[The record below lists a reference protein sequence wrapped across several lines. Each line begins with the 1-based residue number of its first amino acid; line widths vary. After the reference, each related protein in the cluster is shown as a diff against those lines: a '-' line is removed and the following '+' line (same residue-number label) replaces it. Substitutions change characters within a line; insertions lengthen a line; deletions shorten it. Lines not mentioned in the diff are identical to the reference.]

1 MLNHNKSAQIF
12 AEGTKYIPGG
22 VNTTHRILDPP
33 MVFNRAQ
40 GSKIYDVDGNEYID
54 YHAAFSPILLGHC
67 YPRVQERVKEA
78 IDQFDLFGAGATEL
92 EISAAAKIVE
102 HVPSVEKV
110 LFCNSGSEATYH
122 AVRLSRAVTGRKK
135 IIKFQGCYHGW
146 HDSLLMNVA
155 SSAEKLGTID
165 GLSAG
170 SLQEEQENTIV
181 LPFNDLDAVRDAA
194 RGGDIAMVIL
204 EPIPHNIGCLLP
216 KPGYL
221 AGLREICNEYGVILV
236 FDEVITGFRHH
247 IGGLQALWDVT
258 PDLTTMGK
266 AMANGYPLAAIGG
279 KEELMDRFT
288 TAGGDVYFSGTFNAH
303 PASMAAVLAT
313 VEVLETENVYEH
325 IFSLGE
331 QMRKG
336 LQEINDELG
345 IEACVTGFGSAFIT
359 YFMSPPIEQYS
370 DMLRNDKEKFIA
382 YRRGMIE
389 RGFFMMPTNL
399 KRNVISFSHT
409 EDEVEQTLKAAKEVL
424 RNLQ

>member
-22 VNTTHRILDPP
+22 VNTAHRILDPP

-165 GLSAG
+165 ALSAG

-181 LPFNDLDAVRDAA
+181 LPFNDLDAVRDAVKVE
-194 RGGDIAMVIL
+194 DIAMVIL

-221 AGLREICNEYGVILV
+221 TGLRKICNEYGMILV

-313 VEVLETENVYEH
+313 IEVLETENVYEH

-331 QMRKG
+331 RMREG

-345 IEACVTGFGSAFIT
+345 IEAYVTGFGSAFIT
-359 YFMSPPIEQYS
+359 YFMSPPIERYS
-370 DMLRNDKEKFIA
+370 DMLRNDKERFIA

-399 KRNVISFSHT
+399 KRNVISYSHT
-409 EDEVEQTLKAAKEVL
+409 EDEAEQTLNAAKEVL
-424 RNLQ
+424 RELH